1 MLKCEKFFKKGQK
14 MKLKF
19 DPKNEMFRL
28 RYIERN
34 ATGRLSFK
42 MCKEAM
48 LENPRFVP
56 KILSLYF
63 ADKFNA
69 KLRKFGEKLPFG
81 KMRTSE
87 ISALFKNLFS
97 RNCAQNLGENLR
109 VNLGLN
115 SAPNADKIANGGGE
129 IAFVN

>member
-1 MLKCEKFFKKGQK
+1 

-19 DPKNEMFRL
+19 DPKNEIFRL

-48 LENPRFVP
+48 LENPRFAP

-87 ISALFKNLFS
+87 ILALFKNLFS
-97 RNCAQNLGENLR
+97 KNSAQNLGENLR
-109 VNLGLN
+109 EIQGNLREKLSLN
-115 SAPNADKIANGGGE
+115 LAPNADKIANGGGKSLL
-129 IAFVN
+129 